1 LVEKKYTQSLGL
13 LSGLCVALFGV
24 RVILTGALHL
34 WFVLWNLALAWISL
48 VIIWILANRLK
59 KSRWLS
65 WQNVSLSALWLIF
78 LPNTWYVLTDFVHVS
93 TNGEIS
99 QLFDIVLTGALTVCG
114 FILGFTSLY
123 LMHKQLLKRFSQRIS
138 GLLITLI
145 ILISSFAIY
154 IGRDLRWNSWDVVTN
169 PSGIIVNVSQR
180 VIDPFGHP
188 RAINM
193 TGLFFVLI
201 GVMYLAIWIFMSG
214 SEFSRPVAKGDYY
227 SAKSAKRESLLQDMP
242 PEQSRGKK

>member
-1 LVEKKYTQSLGL
+1 MRSLNLVEKRYLQAIGL
-13 LSGLCVALFGV
+13 LSGLCVALSGL
-24 RVILTGALHL
+24 RIILTGTFHL
-34 WFVLWNLALAWISL
+34 WYLSWNLALAWISL
-48 VIIWILANRLK
+48 VVIWILTNRLE

-65 WQNVSLSALWLIF
+65 WQNISLSTLWLIF

-93 TNGEIS
+93 TNGEIN
-99 QLFDIVLTGALTVCG
+99 QLFDIVLMGVLTICG

-123 LMHKQLLKRFSQRIS
+123 LMHKQLLKRFSARAS
-138 GLLITLI
+138 GLTVALV

-169 PSGIIVNVSQR
+169 PSGIIISVSDR
-180 VIDPFGHP
+180 VVDPFGHP

-201 GVMYLAIWIFMSG
+201 SIMYLAIWIFL
-214 SEFSRPVAKGDYY
+214 R
-227 SAKSAKRESLLQDMP
+227 
-242 PEQSRGKK
+242 PEQSRDKK